1 MGEEDD
7 TVGGVADR
15 QGPAGSGC
23 ERGGRG
29 RGRGRRA
36 GLLVGRSHG
45 RVSWPARV
53 AGLACGLSR
62 PCRPARP
69 SSFFL
74 IIYP

>member
-15 QGPAGSGC
+15 RGPAGSGC

-29 RGRGRRA
+29 RGHGRRA

-53 AGLACGLSR
+53 AWAGLRAEQAVSACK
-62 PCRPARP
+62 A
-69 SSFFL
+69 FFF
-74 IIYP
+74 PF